1 MDHLFLLK
9 ILMDHLGS
17 KKTNHQDNLM
27 HKYMHGS
34 PRSKP
39 RTFQIH
45 SRVVAVVCFVG
56 VATAISW
63 SKLVPMWTWSSVMT
77 DRRME
82 SLNDVKHIVNGKD
95 RYTDGKIPKLTWD
108 MYLSS
113 RRKQAEQRW
122 WGGGAVNCN
131 MSNPCCTAICCTCC
145 NAMNEY

>member
-34 PRSKP
+34 PRSKL

-95 RYTDGKIPKLTWD
+95 RYTDGKILKTD
-108 MYLSS
+108 MGYVPELQEEAS
-113 RRKQAEQRW
+113 RTEVVV
-122 WGGGAVNCN
+122 GGGGGSELQHVKSLLHRHLLY
-131 MSNPCCTAICCTCC
+131 ML
-145 NAMNEY
+145 